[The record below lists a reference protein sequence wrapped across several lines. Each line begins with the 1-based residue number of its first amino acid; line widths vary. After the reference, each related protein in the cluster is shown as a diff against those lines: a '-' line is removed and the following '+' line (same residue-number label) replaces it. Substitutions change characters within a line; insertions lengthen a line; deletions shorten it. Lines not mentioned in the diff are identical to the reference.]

1 MPATRRRGH
10 HKRKSVMGRI
20 MKPID
25 VSSMKDLGEMEK
37 RIRKGPLT
45 FIFVYAD
52 WCPHCHTYKPLF
64 NKAVQSAKNRSVQVV
79 SMNEQMLPAANTH
92 LSQNVKS
99 SEKINVEG
107 YPSVI
112 VLSPE
117 GKKVS
122 ELDTSIRNPEQIKS
136 AMEKSGVA
144 TATATATMPEPKAT
158 PMPNASEAYMNTL
171 EDAAMPIAPPSQEE
185 DKISTISP
193 EMAENQRGGARGCA
207 RGGARGGS
215 LYGSMISAAYQ
226 LAPPAILMGISSMMK
241 RATKGGSRKN
251 KRITKKR
258 RNNRK

>member
-37 RIRKGPLT
+37 RIREGPIT
-45 FIFVYAD
+45 FVLVYAD
-52 WCPHCHTYKPLF
+52 WCGHCHTYKPLF
-64 NKAVQSAKNRSVQVV
+64 NKAAQSAKNRSVQVV
-79 SMNEQMLPAANTH
+79 SLNEQMLPAANTH
-92 LSQNVKS
+92 MSQNVKS

-144 TATATATMPEPKAT
+144 TTAATMPEAT
-158 PMPNASEAYMNTL
+158 PTPKPKLNASEAYMNTL

-185 DKISTISP
+185 DKISAISP
-193 EMAENQRGGARGCA
+193 EMAENQ

-241 RATKGGSRKN
+241 KRATKGGSRKN

>member
-1 MPATRRRGH
+1 MPTTRRRGH

-37 RIRKGPLT
+37 RIRQGPIT
-45 FIFVYAD
+45 FVLVYAD
-52 WCPHCHTYKPLF
+52 WCGHCHTYKPLF
-64 NKAVQSAKNRSVQVV
+64 EKAAQSAKNRSVQVV
-79 SMNEQMLPAANTH
+79 SLNEQMLPAANTH
-92 LSQNVKS
+92 MSQNVKS
-99 SEKINVEG
+99 SEAINVEG

-122 ELDTSIRNPEQIKS
+122 ELDTSIRKPEQIKS
-136 AMEKSGVA
+136 AMEKSGIA
-144 TATATATMPEPKAT
+144 TATATATVPSQPKQT
-158 PMPNASEAYMNTL
+158 PMPNASEAYINTL
-171 EDAAMPIAPPSQEE
+171 EDAALPIAPPSQEE
-185 DKISTISP
+185 DKITAISP
-193 EMAENQRGGARGCA
+193 EMAENQ

-241 RATKGGSRKN
+241 RDTKGGSRKN

>member
-37 RIRKGPLT
+37 RIREGPIT
-45 FIFVYAD
+45 FVLVYAD
-52 WCPHCHTYKPLF
+52 WCGHCHTYKPLF

-79 SMNEQMLPAANTH
+79 SLNEQMLPAANTH
-92 LSQNVKS
+92 MSQNVKS

-144 TATATATMPEPKAT
+144 TATATIPATTSEPKSKL
-158 PMPNASEAYMNTL
+158 NASEAYMNTL

-193 EMAENQRGGARGCA
+193 EMAENQRGGA